1 MSVDFSENNEL
12 ILGDHADSKE
22 DANISEEK
30 VDFTMTCVSDKNKVV
45 EGPIYD
51 KEDSP
56 DVAIRPIEDDS
67 CYNSESEDV
76 VNQYTI
82 GDIKNKKSEDI
93 IDPKVTINNSKKTLL
108 CKVCGYI
115 PEIQTKYYMRLHQK
129 EHGDLT
135 GIKRTIVKSES
146 VNLNCEVCNKKL
158 KSFSD
163 LKRHMIQHTGERN
176 WQCDVCPRKFGQKYQ
191 LKKHIET
198 HSDNR
203 EVSYWFCQHCDKRL
217 TSKISRD
224 AHELGHFGEHRFSC
238 EECGKGFNDKTT
250 MWKHKVKLHGCSYE
264 YLCNQC
270 GRGFLELRTLNKH
283 SPICKDIPPKR
294 KNNYN
299 AVLPCPLC
307 DKIFNRRCNLERH
320 LKVHA
325 GVKEFSCEQ
334 CGKLFSS
341 KKTVK
346 KHTEKQH
353 KDM

>member
-1 MSVDFSENNEL
+1 MSF
-12 ILGDHADSKE
+12 
-22 DANISEEK
+22 
-30 VDFTMTCVSDKNKVV
+30 
-45 EGPIYD
+45 
-51 KEDSP
+51 
-56 DVAIRPIEDDS
+56 
-67 CYNSESEDV
+67 
-76 VNQYTI
+76 
-82 GDIKNKKSEDI
+82 
-93 IDPKVTINNSKKTLL
+93 
-108 CKVCGYI
+108 I
-115 PEIQTKYYMRLHQK
+115 PEIQTKYYLRLHLK
-129 EHGDLT
+129 EHS

-158 KSFSD
+158 RSFSD

-176 WQCDVCPRKFGQKYQ
+176 WQCEVCPRKFGQKYQ

-198 HSDNR
+198 HSDTK

-217 TSKISRD
+217 TSKTSRD

-238 EECGKGFNDKTT
+238 EECCKGFNDKTT

-264 YLCNQC
+264 FLCNQC

-283 SPICKDIPPKR
+283 SPMCKDIPLKR

-299 AVLPCPLC
+299 AVLPCSLC

-320 LKVHA
+320 MKVHA
-325 GVKEFSCEQ
+325 GVKEFSCEL